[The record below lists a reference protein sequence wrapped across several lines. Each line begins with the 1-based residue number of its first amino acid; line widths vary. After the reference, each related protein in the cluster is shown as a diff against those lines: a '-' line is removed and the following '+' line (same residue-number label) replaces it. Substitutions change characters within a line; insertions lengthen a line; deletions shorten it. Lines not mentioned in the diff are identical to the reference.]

1 MNRST
6 KAGAMAGGLGR
17 KRYGVI
23 HELPRALTPVLRLGC
38 QTRANPG
45 FSPDGTQL
53 GIVLLSF

>member
-1 MNRST
+1 MEQKERTNEI
-6 KAGAMAGGLGR
+6 
-17 KRYGVI
+17 YGPDVYK
-23 HELPRALTPVLRLGC
+23 HKLGC